1 MPKVKPLGESAK
13 LKARWD
19 AANANFDR
27 QIGRL
32 EGEHRITT
40 KKLAEMI
47 GVSRQTLAKWR
58 KDCSTMP
65 IAAERRLIVIFDKYG
80 LPYDRTLGEGKAS

>member
-1 MPKVKPLGESAK
+1 MPRVRPLGDSAK

-32 EGEHRITT
+32 LGET
-40 KKLAEMI
+40 KMTQVELANML
-47 GVSRQTLAKWR
+47 GVSRNTITSWR
-58 KDCSTMP
+58 KDCSAMS
-65 IAAERRLIVIFDKYG
+65 IAYERKLIGIFEKMKI
-80 LPYDRTLGEGKAS
+80 PYDRTLGEAS